1 MSNVYVDSK
10 EDHKNKE
17 EVVEEAIN
25 EEETTTCEC
34 GAETEEECVCDEES
48 EEECECGAKTEEDCE
63 CESEEDTTE
72 DKKNFDYKVYGKET
86 VEETKNMAEKMLNDV
101 VATLKSKQSDWN
113 QILDEYKTKKP
124 SVDMLDYEDDLVV
137 KVDLPRVT
145 KDAINVKMSNES
157 IEIEVDFP
165 DEYESEEN
173 VKVLRR
179 ERCSG
184 KTKNIILLPVEVD
197 IQEVKA
203 SFDDYVLTITLPK
216 IKGKKVDVEIV

>member
-1 MSNVYVDSK
+1 MSNVYIDSK
-10 EDHKNKE
+10 DDHKKE
-17 EVVEEAIN
+17 EENVEEVIDSQEVTTEA
-25 EEETTTCEC
+25 EEKEKCEC
-34 GAETEEECVCDEES
+34 GAETEEECTCD
-48 EEECECGAKTEEDCE
+48 
-63 CESEEDTTE
+63 SEEDTTK
-72 DKKNFDYKVYGKET
+72 DKKDFDYKVYGKET

-113 QILDEYKTKKP
+113 QIIDEYKSKKP
-124 SVDMLDYEDDLVV
+124 SVDVLDYEDDLVV

-157 IEIEVDFP
+157 IEIEVEFP

-173 VKVLRR
+173 VKILRR

-184 KTKNIILLPVEVD
+184 KTKNLIVLPVEVD
-197 IQEVKA
+197 IQEVNA
-203 SFDDYVLTITLPK
+203 SFEDYVLTITLPK